1 MPGRSSEPLLICGG
15 CLTRPPAYD
24 KARYAVLYSERV
36 RQATIRFKYYGAL
49 HLGRAL
55 SHIMA
60 TAFFRHFDPGEVDVI
75 VPVPIHR
82 RRLVSRGY
90 NQTVVLGERLAA
102 EIGMPL
108 DRFSLVK
115 KRDTPPQVGLTKRE
129 RMTNVR
135 GSFAV
140 PDSGAVRGKNVLLI
154 DDVAT
159 TGSTVEEAS
168 KTVLRAGA
176 ARVCVLVLSFRS
188 GPDVA
193 IVGTPVLDER

>member
-1 MPGRSSEPLLICGG
+1 M
-15 CLTRPPAYD
+15 
-24 KARYAVLYSERV
+24 
-36 RQATIRFKYYGAL
+36 
-49 HLGRAL
+49 
-55 SHIMA
+55 
-60 TAFFRHFDPGEVDVI
+60 I